1 MTYQNGGKDGGEE
14 NVKEEKIIKQE
25 DLERK
30 R

>member
-1 MTYQNGGKDGGEE
+1 MKYQNGGKDDGEE
-14 NVKEEKIIKQE
+14 NAKEEKIIKQE